1 MRHEALSVPEGID
14 FDTQRRNLAQRR
26 KNVSST
32 SLSDIPILPP
42 VILDLVAAR
51 FSRERKTT
59 RLLSRYLDRTV
70 GSRWKKKLRN
80 GVDVSV
86 RGIEGG
92 RGVANDEGE
101 AATAV

>member
-14 FDTQRRNLAQRR
+14 FDAQRRSNLAQRR
-26 KNVSST
+26 KKLVY
-32 SLSDIPILPP
+32 LPLQSP
-42 VILDLVAAR
+42 YIAAGNFGPGCR
-51 FSRERKTT
+51 SVLAGKETT
-59 RLLSRYLDRTV
+59 RLAFSIPRSA
-70 GSRWKKKLRN
+70 GSRWKKLRN
-80 GVDVSV
+80 GVDVGV

>member
-42 VILDLVAAR
+42 VILDLVAC
-51 FSRERKTT
+51 
-59 RLLSRYLDRTV
+59 
-70 GSRWKKKLRN
+70 
-80 GVDVSV
+80 SV
-86 RGIEGG
+86 LAGKE
-92 RGVANDEGE
+92 DDE
-101 AATAV
+101 AAFSIPRSHGRIEVEEEAPEWGRC

>member
-1 MRHEALSVPEGID
+1 MPNVATWLNVV
-14 FDTQRRNLAQRR
+14 RN
-26 KNVSST
+26 SST

-59 RLLSRYLDRTV
+59 GLLSRYLDRTA